1 MDGVDRAAPVRVAW
15 RVLVLA
21 TLQQAGLTSIRFGLP
36 ILAPFLRDA
45 LRLSLAQVGVLLGA
59 FDVGALLLFIP
70 RGVLADRWGERAVLA
85 GGALF
90 TAAVTA
96 VATAAHGFWPLALLL
111 AVAGL
116 GYGSG
121 QTAGN
126 QVVSQVFTA
135 AGRGTAMGV
144 RQSGLPIG
152 GLFAAVIVPP
162 VATAFGWPAALGG
175 VAIACAVPGVF
186 CWVGLRGMARPGAA
200 VPPIR
205 ALVALVW
212 EIIRTPGVW
221 RMTWVAMLLVI
232 GQFCYQDYLAFYMV
246 DRFGWST
253 HVAAGLLI
261 AVNLGGVF
269 GRLAWGALSDRCY
282 GGRRVP
288 ALASCVGAG
297 TVFPALLLALPAPAR
312 VPEVAAVAL
321 VGGTLLLGWN
331 GLYSTLITELAG
343 RNLGAT
349 AMGVSMTALYVATML
364 SPPLFGW
371 LVDATSY
378 AVGWVLLI
386 GVMGLALIG
395 ARGIPEP
402 GR

>member
-1 MDGVDRAAPVRVAW
+1 MEGVERAAPVRAAW
-15 RVLVLA
+15 RVLALA

-36 ILAPFLRDA
+36 ILAPFWRDA

-59 FDVGALLLFIP
+59 FDLGALLLFIP
-70 RGVLADRWGERAVLA
+70 LGVLADRWGEPAVLA
-85 GGALF
+85 GGAIF

-96 VATAAHGFWPLALLL
+96 AAATAHGFWPLALLL

-126 QVVSQVFTA
+126 QVVSEVFTA

-152 GLFAAVIVPP
+152 GLFAAMIVPT
-162 VATAFGWPAALGG
+162 VATAWGWPVAVVA
-175 VAIACAVPGVF
+175 VAIVCAVPGVL
-186 CWVGLRGMARPGAA
+186 CWAGLRGMARPGAA
-200 VPPIR
+200 VPPVR

-212 EIIRTPGVW
+212 EILGTPGVW

-246 DRFGWST
+246 DRFGWSK

-269 GRLAWGALSDRCY
+269 GRLAWGALSDRRY

-288 ALASCVGAG
+288 ALVWCVGAG
-297 TVFPALLLALPAPAR
+297 AVFPALLLALPAPAR
-312 VPEVAAVAL
+312 LPEVAAVAL
-321 VGGTLLLGWN
+321 LGGVLLLGWN

-349 AMGVSMTALYVATML
+349 AMGVSMTVLYVATML

-378 AVGWVLLI
+378 TVGWVVLI
-386 GVMGLALIG
+386 GVMGIALIG